1 MMGKEILRHELIG
14 SHIRIVDA
22 KNKSLIGLYGK
33 IIDETKNMI
42 TIENK
47 DIVKKLIKD
56 QVVISIKHKGHLY
69 EINGELLVN
78 RPEDRIKRI
87 RRLS

>member
-1 MMGKEILRHELIG
+1 
-14 SHIRIVDA
+14 
-22 KNKSLIGLYGK
+22 
-33 IIDETKNMI
+33 MI